1 MEQESEKSP
10 RQSPT
15 KTDFQIRNEDFPT
28 LQSTLSSRGK
38 RRGKN
43 KGKSRRITD
52 NPSKTMGKPSETI
65 SEASRIMG
73 EPSGIA
79 SESSK
84 IMGEP
89 SGTVTVGEPS
99 GIASESSKTM
109 GEPSETVG
117 EPSKTV
123 GEPSAVIS
131 DPSKIMSKPSGIIND
146 PSGAVNEPSRIR
158 MPVAGTST
166 LQDFQPE
173 SKPKIEIYPDG
184 TVTNIPSTM
193 LTDQF
198 GMIGYLS
205 AYRGM
210 QLDSALSTVLIGENP
225 LEIGL
230 GMNSK
235 LEVPDPSGHGRRE
248 IHQNYGGPWAK
259 RPNHAPH
266 IEVKIPEV
274 YKLNSL
280 IGDKLAQMKFS
291 LLEEDALFY
300 IFYNYPGE
308 QYQIAA
314 AYGLYGKE
322 WRYHKVERLWVRR
335 FSYESVTE
343 QTNTFEKGTYYVFDS
358 VHWRKMPRKMTI
370 EYKDLESRVEIP
382 PDMRHLFD

>member
-1 MEQESEKSP
+1 M
-10 RQSPT
+10 
-15 KTDFQIRNEDFPT
+15 D
-28 LQSTLSSRGK
+28 
-38 RRGKN
+38 
-43 KGKSRRITD
+43 
-52 NPSKTMGKPSETI
+52 KPSETI
-65 SEASRIMG
+65 SEASKIMG

-99 GIASESSKTM
+99 AIASESSKTM

-123 GEPSAVIS
+123 GEPSAAIS
-131 DPSKIMSKPSGIIND
+131 GPSKIMSEPSGIIND

-198 GMIGYLS
+198 GMVGYLS

-210 QLDSALSTVLIGENP
+210 QLDSALSTVLIGEDP

-230 GMNSK
+230 GMNSKKLANKMLTVKGMHNSSSWYTIWSEIYSEYSTLSK
-235 LEVPDPSGHGRRE
+235 LEVPDPSGHGRCE
-248 IHQNYGGPWAK
+248 IHQKYGGPWAK

-266 IEVKIPEV
+266 IEVKIPEE

-382 PDMRHLFD
+382 PDMKHLFD